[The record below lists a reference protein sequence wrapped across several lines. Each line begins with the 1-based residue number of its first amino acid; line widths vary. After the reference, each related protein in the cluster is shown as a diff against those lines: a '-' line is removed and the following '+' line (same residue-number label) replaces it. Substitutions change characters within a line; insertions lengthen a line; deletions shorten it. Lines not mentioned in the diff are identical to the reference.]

1 MKNITLAINE
11 PLAQTSSGFQIAED
25 TIAYKYK
32 QVLINA
38 VVSNNKVVIG
48 VQFKLF
54 NQLELRV
61 PLII

>member
-25 TIAYKYK
+25 TIVNKYK